1 MFICHIALGG
11 CLTAPT
17 VNYGVT
23 EDTGGHIAYILGAA
37 RAQAARSDVD
47 AVQIVTR
54 AFDEP
59 TLGAVHAQTDQQ
71 VGRGLSIRRLW
82 TGQRRYLSK
91 ENLAAEIPALVE
103 AFLEDLA
110 QAKRLPDVI
119 HAHFSDA
126 AQLALAARERFG
138 IPVIY
143 TPHSLALSKSGAV
156 VDGARVEAERR
167 ALVDADAVVLSS
179 RDEAEV
185 QVAAYGPGAQAR
197 VHRVS
202 PGVSL
207 RRPAKFGAGRALLA
221 GTLDGPDRP
230 MLLAV
235 ARPVAR
241 KNLATLARVYADSPE
256 LQARANLVILAGQ
269 HGDALQANPEARAEL
284 GKLRE
289 ILETSD
295 LRGKVAFPPR
305 HTQGDVA
312 ALYEAA
318 AQSGG
323 VFVNLALHEPF
334 GLTML
339 EAASHGLP
347 VVATQEG
354 GPADIVADLGHGIC
368 VPPRDREAIEAAL
381 LSLLDDR
388 VRWSDASEAGRTH
401 VGRYDWSKWAEEVQ
415 LICEDICHAVPLEG
429 ARVMLASDIDNTLT
443 GCAPSAALF
452 NAWITRDRPIFAVAT
467 GRSLPEARRILR
479 DWNLPMPRVFITSV
493 GTEVYLPNDQ
503 GRLCL
508 DERFARKLDAG
519 WERYRVE
526 RALMAFGFNWQA
538 RVEQRRW
545 KLSGFG
551 DMRTARRLERYLARR
566 DVAAQVVAS
575 HDRLIDVLP
584 LAAGKGAAVCAA
596 ARRLGMPMERVV
608 VAGDSGNDFD
618 MLQAVQDGPGRG
630 ILVGNAMDGLRDRL
644 GGGRLYQARAAHAA
658 GVLEGLETFG
668 LAINTMEP
676 PVKMV
681 AQ

>member
-37 RAQAARSDVD
+37 RAQAARGDVD

-54 AFDEP
+54 AFDDP
-59 TLGAVHAQTDQQ
+59 SLGAVHAQTDQQ

-82 TGQRRYLSK
+82 TAERGYLSK
-91 ENLAAEIPALVE
+91 ENLAAEISALVD
-103 AFLEDLA
+103 AFLADLA
-110 QAKRLPDVI
+110 QAARRPDVI
-119 HAHFSDA
+119 HAHFADA
-126 AQLALAARERFG
+126 AHLALAARERFG

-156 VDGARVEAERR
+156 VDTARIEAERR
-167 ALVDADAVVLSS
+167 ALLEADAVVLSS

-185 QVAAYGPGAQAR
+185 QVAAYGTGAQAR

-207 RRPAKFGAGRALLA
+207 RRPAGAGAGRAFLA
-221 GTLDGPDRP
+221 DTLSDPDRP

-241 KNLATLARVYADSPE
+241 KNLATLAKVYADSPA
-256 LQARANLVILAGQ
+256 LQKRANLVIVAGQ

-284 GKLRE
+284 AQLHEVLGTPHLC
-289 ILETSD
+289 
-295 LRGKVAFPPR
+295 GQVALPPR
-305 HTQGDVA
+305 HSQADVA
-312 ALYEAA
+312 GLYEAA
-318 AQSGG
+318 AQTGG

-368 VPPRDREAIEAAL
+368 VPPRDVEAIEAAL
-381 LSLLDDR
+381 LKLLDNR
-388 VRWSDASEAGRTH
+388 AVWSQAAKAGRAH

-415 LICEDICHAVPLEG
+415 LICEDIRQSKPLRG
-429 ARVMLASDIDNTLT
+429 APVMLASDIDNTLT

-452 NAWITRDRPIFAVAT
+452 DAWVRRDRPVFAVAT

-479 DWNLPMPRVFITSV
+479 AWHLPMPRVFITSV
-493 GTEVYLPNDQ
+493 GTEVYLPDSQ

-508 DERFARKLDAG
+508 DARFARKLDAG
-519 WERYRVE
+519 WERDRVE
-526 RALMAFGFNWQA
+526 RALLDFGFNWQA

-551 DMRTARRLERYLARR
+551 DMRTARRLERHLARR
-566 DVAAQVVAS
+566 NVAAQIVAS
-575 HDRLIDVLP
+575 HGRLIDVLP

-596 ARRLGMPMERVV
+596 ARQLGMSMDRVV

-618 MLQAVQDGPGRG
+618 MLQAVNDGPGRG
-630 ILVGNAMDGLRDRL
+630 ILVGNAVDGLRDRL
-644 GGGRLYQARAAHAA
+644 GGGRLYYARASHAA

-668 LAINTMEP
+668 LAPNAMES

>member
-1 MFICHIALGG
+1 MYICHIALGG

-37 RAQAARSDVD
+37 RAQAARGDVD
-47 AVQIVTR
+47 TVQIVTR

-59 TLGAVHAQTDQQ
+59 SLGAVHGQTDQQ
-71 VGRGLSIRRLW
+71 VSRSLSIRRLW
-82 TGQRRYLSK
+82 TAQRGYLSK
-91 ENLAAEIPALVE
+91 EKLAAEIPALVE
-103 AFLEDLA
+103 AFLADLA
-110 QAKRLPDVI
+110 QATRRPDVI

-143 TPHSLALSKSGAV
+143 TPHSLALSKSGAT
-156 VDGARVEAERR
+156 VDAARIEAERR
-167 ALVDADAVVLSS
+167 ALIEADAVVLSS

-185 QVAAYGPGAQAR
+185 QVAAYGADAQAR

-207 RRPAKFGAGRALLA
+207 RRPVQNGAGRALLA
-221 GTLDGPDRP
+221 RSLCEPDRP
-230 MLLAV
+230 MLLAL

-241 KNLATLARVYADSPE
+241 KNLARLAQVYADSPD

-284 GKLRE
+284 GKLRD
-289 ILETSD
+289 ILETPN
-295 LRGKVAFPPR
+295 LRGKVALPPQ
-305 HTQGDVA
+305 HTQADVA

-318 AQSGG
+318 RQTGG

-339 EAASHGLP
+339 EAAAHGLP

-368 VPPRDREAIEAAL
+368 VPPSDAQAIKAAL
-381 LSLLDDR
+381 LKLLDDR
-388 VRWSDASEAGRTH
+388 ALWVEASAAGQAH

-415 LICEDICHAVPLEG
+415 LICEDIRNAGPL
-429 ARVMLASDIDNTLT
+429 AAAPVMLASDIDNTLT
-443 GCAPSAALF
+443 GCVPSAALF
-452 NAWITRDRPIFAVAT
+452 NTWVARDRPVFAVAT

-479 DWNLPMPRVFITSV
+479 EWNLPMPRVFITSV
-493 GTEVYLPNDQ
+493 GTEVYLPDAQ

-508 DERFARKLDAG
+508 DARFARKLDAG
-519 WERYRVE
+519 WARDRVE
-526 RALMAFGFNWQA
+526 RALEDFGFNWQA

-551 DMRTARRLERYLARR
+551 DMRTARRLERHLARCGA
-566 DVAAQVVAS
+566 AAQIVAS

-596 ARRLGMPMERVV
+596 ARRLGMPMDRVV

-618 MLQAVQDGPGRG
+618 MLQAVKHGPGRG
-630 ILVGNAMDGLRDRL
+630 ILVGNAMDGLRERL
-644 GGGRLYQARAAHAA
+644 GGGRLYYARASHAA
-658 GVLEGLETFG
+658 GVLEGLQTFG
-668 LAINTMEP
+668 LAPNAMEP